1 MKSEADG
8 NENMKVK
15 TNVDGTKLIFKK
27 ITFLLIIIRMFHTSR
42 VGPYARQNVDSLHVS
57 FGIYVNFQ
65 SMTLKICVRVQGCTY
80 VIIFIVRTC

>member
-1 MKSEADG
+1 MKSWADG
-8 NENMKVK
+8 KENMNVK
-15 TNVDGTKLIFKK
+15 TNVDGTKV

-42 VGPYARQNVDSLHVS
+42 VGPYARHSVDSIHVS

-65 SMTLKICVRVQGCTY
+65 SMTLKICVRVQGCTH